1 MPGVLLVI
9 LHQDY
14 RYTIFNFPPLFCAPD
29 DEVFFYSTTM
39 VLDIVV
45 AIGIIFLILALYLIH
60 KVCVVTELLYRV
72 LNINI
77 LCTQNQG
84 LFRTN
89 KGNMVVRTS
98 EKWQLLVL
106 IYNAIFIVIVTVF
119 TSLAGSSVSRRFV
132 RAITSH
138 FTCEALEYTLGKCDR
153 GVFEQYSTG
162 WVFTVILVLLA
173 LIPVVSLMQAWD
185 TNVMKH
191 KCRSRKRLP

>member
-29 DEVFFYSTTM
+29 NEVFFYSTTM

-45 AIGIIFLILALYLIH
+45 AIGIIFLILALGLIH
-60 KVCVVTELLYRV
+60 KVCLTTELCCKCFLM
-72 LNINI
+72 
-77 LCTQNQG
+77 QNQG

-89 KGNMVVRTS
+89 KGNLVVRTS

-106 IYNAIFIVIVTVF
+106 IYNAVFIVIVTVF

-138 FTCEALEYTLGKCDR
+138 FTCEALEYTPEKCDR
-153 GVFEQYSTG
+153 SMFEQYSTG

-173 LIPVVSLMQAWD
+173 LIPVVSLVQAWN
-185 TNVMKH
+185 TEAIKQL
-191 KCRSRKRLP
+191 KCRSKKRLP